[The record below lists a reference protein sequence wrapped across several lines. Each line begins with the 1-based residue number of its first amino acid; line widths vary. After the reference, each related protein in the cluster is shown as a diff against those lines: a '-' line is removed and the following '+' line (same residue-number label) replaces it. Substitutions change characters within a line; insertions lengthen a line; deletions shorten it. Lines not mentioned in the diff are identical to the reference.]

1 MSKLSFRARALD
13 ASKPLPVFRCE
24 DLPDLHE
31 YASINRAVPQ
41 MPTGMEKEEESE
53 HHLQRAISAQQVYGE
68 KRDNMV
74 IPVPEAESNITY
86 YESLYPG
93 EFKMPKQLIHIQPF
107 SLDTEQPDYDL
118 DSEDDAFV
126 NKLKKKMEISF
137 LQFEEMIDR
146 LEKGSGQQVG
156 TVSVFI
162 CDQDSGASACQS
174 IHTRVDLS
182 AQSTN
187 NVLFIRFTSYDSLY
201 VAFHFFPSN
210 TQNRKNDEASYEKM
224 LKLRRDLS
232 RAVTILEMIKRR
244 EKSKR
249 ELLHLTLEIFE
260 KRNVMSDYGGE
271 VMAEVLAER
280 ALVRP
285 QIIPLVP
292 VTNQYR
298 HQDHLDPKDYK
309 SKPEKTEVPRQ
320 KRKYE
325 KKQKALPLS
334 SGAPHHPGPV
344 VFNAKDLNQYDFPSS
359 DDEPFSQLHSGS
371 SEAEEENDP
380 DGAYAFRR
388 KAGCQYYAARQDRV
402 GSWPWCGPWD
412 GGLAEA
418 RFRYSLTTLTVPR
431 RCLGMARRR
440 VGRGG
445 RVLLDRAHTDYDNVF
460 HGLDPEMLNLPLP
473 SSSSPPPTTTSR
485 SPATDKFASTSETNT
500 SDRSSS
506 SFNSSLSSTSPSST
520 DLSQILLNIKLC
532 RWRHFRPRTLPLHEL
547 DHAHPLFRKLS
558 RSLKRPVSTSTAGG
572 QPFGFQRPL
581 RVVPAPAPTAAFT
594 AEQYQQHQEQLAL
607 MQKQQLEQIQLQQQA
622 NSTATTNSTKFS
634 SPSLPSPTQTLANT
648 LDQASAQF
656 AASAL
661 VTADKLLALKTKE
674 ELALGGGVNG
684 VLSPSGVYKG
694 LHLSSTA
701 SPSPAAPAPPTSTPT
716 PALLHPCTTT
726 SSTLATSNNNGTAH
740 PANTPTTTTT
750 AAATQVL
757 LGNNSLRLGV
767 PPGKRVHAPR
777 TLSAAMSTSALKL
790 AHAAA
795 ATANCQKP
803 KVTTATASALDIVP
817 RENHEQDKPAL
828 NSLSENTVAMEVT

>member
-1 MSKLSFRARALD
+1 
-13 ASKPLPVFRCE
+13 
-24 DLPDLHE
+24 
-31 YASINRAVPQ
+31 
-41 MPTGMEKEEESE
+41 
-53 HHLQRAISAQQVYGE
+53 
-68 KRDNMV
+68 MV

-86 YESLYPG
+86 YDSLYPG
-93 EFKMPKQLIHIQPF
+93 DYKMPKQLIHIQPF

-118 DSEDDAFV
+118 DSDDEAFV
-126 NKLKKKMEISF
+126 IKLKKKMEISF

-146 LEKGSGQQVG
+146 LEKGSGQQL
-156 TVSVFI
+156 VSLPEAKLLLKEDDELIKEVFDYWSRKRKNSKANSLI
-162 CDQDSGASACQS
+162 PNVKQEKRDGS
-174 IHTRVDLS
+174 
-182 AQSTN
+182 ST
-187 NVLFIRFTSYDSLY
+187 SDPY
-201 VAFHFFPSN
+201 VAFRRR
-210 TQNRKNDEASYEKM
+210 TEKMQTRKNRKNDEASYEKM

-260 KRNVMSDYGGE
+260 KRNVMSDFGGE

-292 VTNQYR
+292 LTNQYR
-298 HQDHLDPKDYK
+298 HQDHIDLKDYK
-309 SKPEKTEVPRQ
+309 SKPEKMEVPRQ

-325 KKQKALPLS
+325 KKQKVLPLS
-334 SGAPHHPGPV
+334 SGTPHHPGPV
-344 VFNAKDLNQYDFPSS
+344 VFNPKDLNQYDFPSS

-402 GSWPWCGPWD
+402 GSWPWCGPWE

-445 RVLLDRAHTDYDNVF
+445 RVLLDRAYTDYDNVF
-460 HGLDPEMLNLPLP
+460 HRLDPEMPLSP
-473 SSSSPPPTTTSR
+473 SPPPPTATSR
-485 SPATDKFASTSETNT
+485 SPAIDKFASTSETNT

-506 SFNSSLSSTSPSST
+506 SFNSSLPSSSPSST
-520 DLSQILLNIKLC
+520 DLSQILLNIKSC

-547 DHAHPLFRKLS
+547 DNAQPLFRRLS
-558 RSLKRPVSTSTAGG
+558 RGLKRPVLASAAGG
-572 QPFGFQRPL
+572 QPYGSQRPG
-581 RVVPAPAPTAAFT
+581 RVVPAPSPIAALT

-622 NSTATTNSTKFS
+622 NSTTTANSTVG
-634 SPSLPSPTQTLANT
+634 LANT

-661 VTADKLLALKTKE
+661 VTADQLLALKTKE

-684 VLSPSGVYKG
+684 ILSPSGVYKG

-701 SPSPAAPAPPTSTPT
+701 SPSPAAPAPPTTTPT

-726 SSTLATSNNNGTAH
+726 SSTSATSNNNGTAH
-740 PANTPTTTTT
+740 PANTTTTNT
-750 AAATQVL
+750 ATTQVL
-757 LGNNSLRLGV
+757 LGNNNSLRVGV
-767 PPGKRVHAPR
+767 PAGKRVHAPR
-777 TLSAAMSTSALKL
+777 TLSTTMSTSALKFT
-790 AHAAA
+790 H
-795 ATANCQKP
+795 TTGNCQKP
-803 KVTTATASALDIVP
+803 KVTTASASPLDLVP

>member
-86 YESLYPG
+86 YDSLYPG
-93 EFKMPKQLIHIQPF
+93 DYKMPKQLIHIQPF

-118 DSEDDAFV
+118 DSDDEAFV

-146 LEKGSGQQVG
+146 LEKGSGQQL
-156 TVSVFI
+156 VSLPEAKLLLKEDDELIKEVFDYWSRKRKNSKANSLI
-162 CDQDSGASACQS
+162 PNVKQEKRDGS
-174 IHTRVDLS
+174 
-182 AQSTN
+182 ST
-187 NVLFIRFTSYDSLY
+187 SDPY
-201 VAFHFFPSN
+201 VAFRRR
-210 TQNRKNDEASYEKM
+210 TEKMQTRKNRKNDEASYEKM

-260 KRNVMSDYGGE
+260 KRNVMSDFGGE

-292 VTNQYR
+292 LTNQYR
-298 HQDHLDPKDYK
+298 HQDHIDLKDYK
-309 SKPEKTEVPRQ
+309 SKPEKMEVPRQ

-325 KKQKALPLS
+325 KKQKVLPLS
-334 SGAPHHPGPV
+334 SGTPHHPGPV
-344 VFNAKDLNQYDFPSS
+344 VFNPKDLNQYDFPSS

-402 GSWPWCGPWD
+402 GSWPWCGPWE

-445 RVLLDRAHTDYDNVF
+445 RVLLDRAYTDYDNVF
-460 HGLDPEMLNLPLP
+460 HRLDPEMLDLPLSP
-473 SSSSPPPTTTSR
+473 SPPPPTATSR
-485 SPATDKFASTSETNT
+485 SPAIDKFASTSETNT

-506 SFNSSLSSTSPSST
+506 SFNSSLPSSSPSST
-520 DLSQILLNIKLC
+520 DLSQILLNIKSC

-547 DHAHPLFRKLS
+547 DNAQPLFRRLS
-558 RSLKRPVSTSTAGG
+558 RGLKRPVLASAAGG
-572 QPFGFQRPL
+572 QPYGSQRPG
-581 RVVPAPAPTAAFT
+581 RVVPAPSPIAALT

-622 NSTATTNSTKFS
+622 NSTTTANSTVG
-634 SPSLPSPTQTLANT
+634 LANT

-661 VTADKLLALKTKE
+661 VTADQLLALKTKE

-701 SPSPAAPAPPTSTPT
+701 SPSPAAPAPPTTTPT

-726 SSTLATSNNNGTAH
+726 SSTSATSNNNGTAH
-740 PANTPTTTTT
+740 PANTTTTNT
-750 AAATQVL
+750 ATTQVL
-757 LGNNSLRLGV
+757 LGNNNSLRVGV
-767 PPGKRVHAPR
+767 PAGKRVHAPR
-777 TLSAAMSTSALKL
+777 TLSTTMSTSALKFT
-790 AHAAA
+790 H
-795 ATANCQKP
+795 TTGNCQKP
-803 KVTTATASALDIVP
+803 KVTTASASPLDIVP

>member
-74 IPVPEAESNITY
+74 IPVPEAESNIAY

-93 EFKMPKQLIHIQPF
+93 DFKMPKQLIHIQPF

-118 DSEDDAFV
+118 DSDDEAFV
-126 NKLKKKMEISF
+126 IRLKKKMEISF
-137 LQFEEMIDR
+137 LQFEEMVDR
-146 LEKGSGQQVG
+146 LEKGSGQQL
-156 TVSVFI
+156 VSLPEAKLLLKEDDELIKEVFDYWSRKRKGCKGSSLI
-162 CDQDSGASACQS
+162 PNVKQEKRDGS
-174 IHTRVDLS
+174 
-182 AQSTN
+182 ST
-187 NVLFIRFTSYDSLY
+187 SDPY
-201 VAFHFFPSN
+201 VAFRRR
-210 TQNRKNDEASYEKM
+210 TEKMQTRKNRKNDEASYEKM

-260 KRNVMSDYGGE
+260 KRNVMSDFGGE
-271 VMAEVLAER
+271 VMAEVLAQR

-292 VTNQYR
+292 LTNQYR
-298 HQDHLDPKDYK
+298 HQDHMDLKDYK

-325 KKQKALPLS
+325 KKQKVLPLS
-334 SGAPHHPGPV
+334 SGAAHHPGPV

-388 KAGCQYYAARQDRV
+388 KAGCQYYAARQERV
-402 GSWPWCGPWD
+402 GSWPWCGPWE
-412 GGLAEA
+412 GGLADA
-418 RFRYSLTTLTVPR
+418 RYRYSLTTLTVPR

-460 HGLDPEMLNLPLP
+460 HGLDPEMLDLPLSP
-473 SSSSPPPTTTSR
+473 SPPPPTTTLQ
-485 SPATDKFASTSETNT
+485 TNT
-500 SDRSSS
+500 SNRSSS
-506 SFNSSLSSTSPSST
+506 SFNSSPPSSSPSST
-520 DLSQILLNIKLC
+520 DLSQILLNIKAC

-547 DHAHPLFRKLS
+547 DNAHPLFRRLS
-558 RSLKRPVSTSTAGG
+558 RGLKRPVSTSTLGSQLGG
-572 QPFGFQRPL
+572 TRLSGR
-581 RVVPAPAPTAAFT
+581 AAAAPTPVAAFT
-594 AEQYQQHQEQLAL
+594 AEQYQQHQDQLAL
-607 MQKQQLEQIQLQQQA
+607 MQKQQLEQVQQQQQA
-622 NSTATTNSTKFS
+622 NSTATANSTQGLVSK
-634 SPSLPSPTQTLANT
+634 T
-648 LDQASAQF
+648 LDQVSAQF

-661 VTADKLLALKTKE
+661 VTAEQLLALKTKE
-674 ELALGGGVNG
+674 ELVLGGGVNG

-694 LHLSSTA
+694 LLPSTA
-701 SPSPAAPAPPTSTPT
+701 SPSPAAPATPSTT
-716 PALLHPCTTT
+716 PSPAFLHPSTTTT
-726 SSTLATSNNNGTAH
+726 STSATSNNNGTAH
-740 PANTPTTTTT
+740 PANTSTNTTTTNT
-750 AAATQVL
+750 ATTQVL
-757 LGNNSLRLGV
+757 LGNNNNNSLRLGV
-767 PPGKRVHAPR
+767 PTAKRAHAPR
-777 TLSAAMSTSALKL
+777 TLSTAVSTSALKL
-790 AHAAA
+790 AAAAA

-803 KVTTATASALDIVP
+803 KVTTASASPLDIVP
-817 RENHEQDKPAL
+817 RENHDQDKPAL